1 VTILQAFWGLRY
13 PVARSPA
20 NGFGIAEDGVIDDL
34 GYKGASRLCRS
45 WCAVP
50 ASARE
55 ARKHQTNHVP
65 ALMTPPFFERTVH
78 NGGMNSR
85 FLDQHGGIVSTSDPQ
100 PLNGGLR
107 TARQRS
113 RYQAIIRVT
122 LDLLRKRGFERTN
135 VQSISSKSGV
145 ALATIYRYFKS
156 RDRLIYVATGYWL
169 DQIAVQSIPCRSDR
183 GIENNLTELI
193 RTAAKELINEPR
205 LLEALAR
212 ANLSADPEVVKLV
225 RNRRPPYWLV
235 MLPKENLHDSL
246 LQNDLDRMIDHVWF
260 SGLTR
265 WAFGQKD
272 YDNVFADIERVAH
285 LVLNAYQCPMTTD
298 KTRQA
303 ISASQ
308 RRS

>member
-1 VTILQAFWGLRY
+1 
-13 PVARSPA
+13 
-20 NGFGIAEDGVIDDL
+20 
-34 GYKGASRLCRS
+34 
-45 WCAVP
+45 
-50 ASARE
+50 
-55 ARKHQTNHVP
+55 
-65 ALMTPPFFERTVH
+65 
-78 NGGMNSR
+78 MNSK
-85 FLDQHGGIVSTSDPQ
+85 LLGQHDRNVSTLDLQ

-135 VQSISSKSGV
+135 IQSISSKSGV

-156 RDRLIYVATGYWL
+156 RDKLIYVATGYWL
-169 DQIAVQSIPCRSDR
+169 DQIALQSIPCKSDR
-183 GIENNLTELI
+183 GIGNNLTKFI
-193 RTAAKELINEPR
+193 RTSAKELINEPR

-225 RNRRPPYWLV
+225 RHRRPPYWLV
-235 MLPKENLHDSL
+235 MLPNENLRDPL
-246 LQNDLDRMIDHVWF
+246 LRNDLDRMIDHVWF

-272 YDNVFADIERVAH
+272 YDAVFADIERVAH
-285 LVLNAYQCPMTTD
+285 LVLNAYQRAMTTENA
-298 KTRQA
+298 RQA
-303 ISASQ
+303 ASASK